1 MFKVINDKSYTFSK
15 QTVYCS
21 RKFFSWILICDIS
34 RRIKTKSAKY
44 CVRWSCHGDPT
55 IWFIKHTSNLNLAL
69 TSSNM
74 SITRYRFSEQP
85 RLRRLVLNSIRVQ
98 IAARLFARETAF
110 SIDRSVERARP
121 IDSDNSLI
129 SAQRARACER
139 GRGRRKRDM
148 FINILRQV
156 HTYNWEKRKK
166 IK

>member
-21 RKFFSWILICDIS
+21 RKFFSRILICDIS

-44 CVRWSCHGDPT
+44 CVRWSCYGRDPT

-85 RLRRLVLNSIRVQ
+85 RLRWLVLSSIRVQ

-129 SAQRARACER
+129 SAQYVYVRARVRGEGAGER
-139 GRGRRKRDM
+139 ETCLLI
-148 FINILRQV
+148 F
-156 HTYNWEKRKK
+156 
-166 IK
+166 